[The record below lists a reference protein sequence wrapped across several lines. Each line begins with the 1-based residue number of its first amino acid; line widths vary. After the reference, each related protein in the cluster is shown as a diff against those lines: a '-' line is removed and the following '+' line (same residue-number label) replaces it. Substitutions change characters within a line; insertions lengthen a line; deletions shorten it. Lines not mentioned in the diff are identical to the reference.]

1 MKRCPECYETYDD
14 VDRFC
19 ELDGHELLL
28 NPTVTTNDEERVVPS
43 LGSSPSK
50 EFSWP
55 TAIMGMIAGM
65 VIGTGI
71 YAVYS
76 FTTNQPE
83 SVKQSQSRST
93 LYVSDAERPVEV
105 KRAAPEPSSEATPQ
119 ESPSPEAET
128 EPSPEPSLAAKAETA
143 AVRLNQGPVSTGE
156 KSKKNELENG
166 VHTIIQMNDGTVV
179 EVDAAWQDK
188 QGVWYRRGG
197 LVSFVETERVK
208 AITERT
214 EPRPTDH

>member
-14 VDRFC
+14 IDRFC

-28 NPTVTTNDEERVVPS
+28 NPTVTTNEEEAVVPT

-76 FTTNQPE
+76 FTSNQPE
-83 SVKQSQSRST
+83 PVRQPRST
-93 LYVSDAERPVEV
+93 LYMSDARGPAEV
-105 KRAAPEPSSEATPQ
+105 KRAAPEPSSEAKPQ
-119 ESPSPEAET
+119 ESPSEEAET
-128 EPSPEPSLAAKAETA
+128 EPSPEPSITVAADSQTA
-143 AVRLNQGPVSTGE
+143 KVRLNQGPVSTGE
-156 KSKKNELENG
+156 KSKKTEVENG

-197 LVSFVETERVK
+197 LVSFVESERVK

-214 EPRPTDH
+214 EPKPSDH